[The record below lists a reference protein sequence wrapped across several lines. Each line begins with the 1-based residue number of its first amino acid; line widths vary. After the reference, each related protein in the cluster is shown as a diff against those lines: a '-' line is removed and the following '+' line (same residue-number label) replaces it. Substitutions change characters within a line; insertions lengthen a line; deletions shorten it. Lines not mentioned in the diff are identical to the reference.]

1 MQRSTS
7 PVLLLASHKHSSCLS
22 KLRHAATLER
32 QPGCCIRHLFLM
44 QSAAQI
50 AFAAMFRSST
60 KPQMHTGP
68 NQTQIQAMTQLT
80 ASSTTGWTAGQAN
93 APFGTAVQSGPSIKR
108 FRPCLGYV
116 SQEPLLRLLTKS
128 HLFCKKQE
136 DGVLTVLY
144 CRTKEA
150 EVAALAEI
158 ASHSS
163 RGQEEAQ
170 KSTAKAHAVTQRLEA
185 DIQRLQRYITHIEN
199 SNRQAFSNG
208 GVVSCTYLTRGNQ
221 CVLKATV

>member
-1 MQRSTS
+1 VNWHACRSLWQSWNTPS
-7 PVLLLASHKHSSCLS
+7 GEHRA
-22 KLRHAATLER
+22 
-32 QPGCCIRHLFLM
+32 QPERHLKAETE
-44 QSAAQI
+44 SAA
-50 AFAAMFRSST
+50 AF
-60 KPQMHTGP
+60 
-68 NQTQIQAMTQLT
+68 IVD
-80 ASSTTGWTAGQAN
+80 ASSSLIW
-93 APFGTAVQSGPSIKR
+93 PFGTAVQSGPSIKR